1 MSTQFMVADAAD
13 SELGDSAWVGLFAG
27 LTAGFASAVPGAGSV
42 SAGLASGILTM
53 AQNLMNSNFVERDPL
68 FKNYADLEDKF
79 DSMMTAFA
87 DQMDDY
93 HSHLFDTRPTTAAHR
108 NEIVELVSSGAFCE
122 EDVGADT
129 SDNEGIVPDDQ
140 IFAMGASLIN
150 LMWKQQKL
158 FVLELAPGKFGDLGG
173 GVTRFRYDPCDGKA
187 IDNGVLKDM
196 HYCADDGTSWFIVSS
211 RFPCS
216 SWLDLAY

>member
-108 NEIVELVSSGAFCE
+108 Y
-122 EDVGADT
+122 
-129 SDNEGIVPDDQ
+129 Q
-140 IFAMGASLIN
+140 
-150 LMWKQQKL
+150 
-158 FVLELAPGKFGDLGG
+158 
-173 GVTRFRYDPCDGKA
+173 
-187 IDNGVLKDM
+187 
-196 HYCADDGTSWFIVSS
+196 
-211 RFPCS
+211 
-216 SWLDLAY
+216 